1 MLALPWKGRERK
13 QQYREIAYLMLRS
26 RTPFLRVE
34 VLKNL
39 TPTLIAAV
47 MPLKSSEK
55 YTLSRNIPYWIESV
69 SGLSDCALGC
79 PIARTGKAVKDAQA
93 CILSLTAFSGF
104 AI

>member
-55 YTLSRNIPYWIESV
+55 CPLPRIIPYWVESA
-69 SGLSDCALGC
+69 SG
-79 PIARTGKAVKDAQA
+79 
-93 CILSLTAFSGF
+93 
-104 AI
+104 